1 VTLGLPPP
9 GCPEGDPVAT
19 NMNVTP
25 WRIAAAKVEAEIY
38 QLRAAV
44 ADRAELSGRIFLY
57 PEERERLA
65 QAMRNAQEENDICV
79 ELLYTKGERL

>member
-1 VTLGLPPP
+1 
-9 GCPEGDPVAT
+9 VAT

-25 WRIAAAKVEAEIY
+25 WRIAAAKVEAELY
-38 QLRAAV
+38 RLR
-44 ADRAELSGRIFLY
+44 DELKDRIFLY

-79 ELLYTKGERL
+79 ELLFTKGERL